1 MTSRAGTAQKGDCG
15 GAACSCPHVT
25 DVAWR
30 RVYLF
35 LELVFMN
42 IPEEENQ
49 YIIPERGTS
58 ARENKRF
65 LHVGGGAGQ
74 RWPRALGS
82 DPLWAGSLLPE
93 QAGQAP
99 AGLRSVPLSGQGAAA
114 SGRPETEFLL
124 GLRFTPSA
132 EAPSPGL
139 RAPNTLYPMGWAGG
153 RGQSPLVAGSRPV
166 GGAFPAEPRSPINQ
180 LKVGLRF
187 ANTEPGI
194 SEPSQQGSAPPVGP
208 SAPPGTPRA
217 LPPATR
223 ALEGGGGGWGTAGQ
237 SLPQSSLLRGRD
249 GLVGVRQHG

>member
-1 MTSRAGTAQKGDCG
+1 M
-15 GAACSCPHVT
+15 GAACSCPHMT

-49 YIIPERGTS
+49 YVIPERGTS
-58 ARENKRF
+58 ARENKQF

-99 AGLRSVPLSGQGAAA
+99 AGLRSSRCRDRGPLPPG
-114 SGRPETEFLL
+114 GRPETEFLL
-124 GLRFTPSA
+124 GLCLTPSA

-139 RAPNTLYPMGWAGG
+139 RAPNTLYPVGWAGG

-166 GGAFPAEPRSPINQ
+166 WGGCVPCRAEKSNKPAKSRPAFCYHQA
-180 LKVGLRF
+180 
-187 ANTEPGI
+187 
-194 SEPSQQGSAPPVGP
+194 
-208 SAPPGTPRA
+208 
-217 LPPATR
+217 
-223 ALEGGGGGWGTAGQ
+223 
-237 SLPQSSLLRGRD
+237 RD
-249 GLVGVRQHG
+249 L